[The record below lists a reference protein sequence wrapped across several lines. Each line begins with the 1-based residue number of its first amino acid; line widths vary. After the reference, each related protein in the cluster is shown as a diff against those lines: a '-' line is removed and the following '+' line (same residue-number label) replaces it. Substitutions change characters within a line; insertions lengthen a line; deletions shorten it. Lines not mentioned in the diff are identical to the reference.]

1 MLINQILSVFFPAI
15 ISLKMYEKMNEKVEP
30 LKAIQKYGQAVLII
44 NIIMY
49 FILIYLVKQV
59 EFVFTNSFTLKYL
72 VLASIIAVIY
82 SIIAKCVS
90 SNIKCEVEV
99 EKSDVKKS

>member
-1 MLINQILSVFFPAI
+1 MFINQILSIFFPAI
-15 ISLKMYEKMNEKVEP
+15 ISLKLYEKMDEKAN
-30 LKAIQKYGQAVLII
+30 LIKTIQNCAQAVLII

-49 FILIYLVKQV
+49 FILVYLVKQV
-59 EFVFTNSFTLKYL
+59 EFVFTNIFTLKYL
-72 VLASIIAVIY
+72 ILASVVAVIY
-82 SIIAKCVS
+82 SIVAKCIS